1 MADYEITTP
10 DGKKYRVSMSGD
22 DGRTPPFV
30 APQGVGAGGHVP
42 GTPWTKEEERAAYG
56 EPEPRSWLDEA
67 KSFAEGLIVDTAKG
81 VAHSAGRSMSALNP
95 ATYTD
100 PNIPVQDKLLNVILG
115 PAGPLVADAV
125 KAHIETAKRAKSA
138 IDRGSPVEAAGATL
152 ATVLPV
158 VGPMAAGIG
167 DLQTNEDG
175 TLAPGAVARAAG
187 QTAALLAPEAL
198 RAAEPMRAP
207 AADMLRESAN
217 RQYAQVLNA
226 TTKGNKLRS
235 ERVVPELIDR
245 GVTSTT
251 LKGLSEKSN
260 TAAAA
265 AGQAITD
272 AFDNLP
278 PNSRVGL
285 GPVAAALEKGAQD
298 AFTVENPQTGAR
310 VPMSGEASRG
320 LQHIAEINKALEQ
333 IAETDPATG
342 EMYLSAGNARRV
354 RQFYDKVTKDAGGYE
369 GKNLSDKSVAGAH
382 EMAADAIREELAK
395 EFPDIAKLNKEFSFW
410 KDVSRVVDDTLI
422 RKQGQAKGLGKKIAG
437 AAGAAGGF
445 GTGGLTGAIIG
456 KVALEQL
463 ESMVSSPAWRTI
475 SAVAKDRIAD
485 ALSKGNR
492 GAAEHYIR
500 VARGAVLAQEARSKA
515 AKNGAES
522 EEKQAKGQQP

>member
-1 MADYEITTP
+1 MPPPPLPKGYEQ
-10 DGKKYRVSMSGD
+10 YR
-22 DGRTPPFV
+22 P
-30 APQGVGAGGHVP
+30 AVGAGGHIP
-42 GTPWTKEEERAAYG
+42 GTPWTKDEERAAYG
-56 EPEPRSWLDEA
+56 EPAPRSWLDEA
-67 KSFAEGLIVDTAKG
+67 KSFAEGLVVDTAKG
-81 VAHSAGRSMSALNP
+81 VAHSAQRSMSALNP
-95 ATYTD
+95 NTYTD
-100 PNIPVQDKLLNVILG
+100 PNVPIQDKLLNVILG

-125 KAHIETAKRAKSA
+125 KAHIETAKKAKGA
-138 IDRGSPVEAAGATL
+138 IDRGSPVEAAGAAL
-152 ATVLPV
+152 ATAIPV

-198 RAAEPMRAP
+198 RAAQPMAAP
-207 AADMLRESAN
+207 AAEMLRESGQ
-217 RQYAQVLNA
+217 REYAQVLGA

-251 LKGLSEKSN
+251 LKGLSEKAN
-260 TAAAA
+260 TAAAG

-278 PNSRVGL
+278 TGSRVGL
-285 GPVAAALEKGAQD
+285 GPISAALEKGARD

-320 LQHIAEINKALEQ
+320 LGHIAEINKALEQ
-333 IAETDPATG
+333 IAEVDPATG
-342 EMYLSAGNARRV
+342 EMYLSAANARRV
-354 RQFYDKVTKDAGGYE
+354 RQFYDQVTKDAGGFE
-369 GKNLSDKSVAGAH
+369 GKNLSDKSIAGAH
-382 EMAADAIREELAK
+382 EMAADAIREQLSSN
-395 EFPDIAKLNKEFSFW
+395 FPDIAKMNKEYSFW
-410 KDVSRVVDDTLI
+410 KDVARVVDDTMV

-445 GTGGLTGAIIG
+445 GSGGLAGAIVG
-456 KVALEQL
+456 KVALESL

-475 SAVAKDRIAD
+475 SAVTKDRLAD

-500 VARGAVLAQEARSKA
+500 VARGAVMAQEARMKAGGSKA
-515 AKNGAES
+515 AQNDAKK
-522 EEKQAKGQQP
+522 EEQEARGPKE